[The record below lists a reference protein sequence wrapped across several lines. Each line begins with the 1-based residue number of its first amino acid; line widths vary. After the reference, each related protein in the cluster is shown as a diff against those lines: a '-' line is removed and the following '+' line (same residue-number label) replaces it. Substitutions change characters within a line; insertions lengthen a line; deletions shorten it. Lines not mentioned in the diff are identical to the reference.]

1 MQKVDTAELRRLH
14 EAATKGMNW
23 QEEVAFSEACKV
35 HIPALL
41 DDLEAARAE
50 NERLTDVIFQGEGID
65 AAGELGITRANFR
78 EWLRERDKELQAAR
92 QESATMRATIISAMV
107 DVQHNL
113 PGNGHAKLSLL
124 LDGVMKTPRNN
135 EERLLE
141 EVRELK
147 SERDAAVLILK
158 MDGHATEYALG
169 LLDARDRRMKAIGA
183 AEELERLA
191 KENEPWPIQCFELK
205 QRAAKLRQEAEGK

>member
-1 MQKVDTAELRRLH
+1 MNTQTDTAELRRLLADG
-14 EAATKGMNW
+14 EAAPIRWAQNAAAIW
-23 QEEVAFSEACKV
+23 NAL
-35 HIPALL
+35 PALL
-41 DDLEAARAE
+41 DELEAARAE

-183 AEELERLA
+183 AEELERIA
-191 KENEPWPIQCFELK
+191 ANWYQEMVAWTATDFEE
-205 QRAAKLRQEAEGK
+205 RAAKLRQ